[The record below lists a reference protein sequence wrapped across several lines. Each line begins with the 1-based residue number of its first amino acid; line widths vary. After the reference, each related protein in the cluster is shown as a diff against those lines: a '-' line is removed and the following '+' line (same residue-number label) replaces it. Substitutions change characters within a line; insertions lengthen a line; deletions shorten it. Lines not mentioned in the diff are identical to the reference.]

1 MSGAFEVFWIFL
13 RLGLTSFGGP
23 IAHLGYFRDEFVNRR
38 KWLDDSAYA
47 DLVALCQFLPGPAS
61 SQVGFALGLQR
72 AGTLGAIAAWVGF
85 TAPSAALMIAAGL
98 GVLGAPS
105 PHLIYG
111 LKLVALAIVAHAVFG
126 MARSLL
132 TTTFR
137 WVLALVVLA
146 VLIAWPLMIAAPI
159 LILTAGALSS
169 LSWTRRSDETVAPD
183 AATLDRQ
190 MHNGALLFILA
201 VAIPVF
207 GIVAVNE
214 LNSPLT
220 QQAAI
225 MARSGAL
232 VFGGGHAV
240 LPLIE
245 ADIVGRGWLSEDVFL
260 AGYGFAQALPGPL
273 FAFAAYVGAASGLGI
288 FGALVVMT
296 ALFFPGL
303 LLVALGLPVWNRL
316 KRFPRALGFVAGAN
330 AAVVGVLAAA
340 LYDPIFISTIR
351 GPIDLALAV
360 AGFAA
365 LQWLRAPSWAV
376 VLGLGAAGAAL
387 SLQGLIG

>member
-72 AGTLGAIAAWVGF
+72 AGALGGVAAWIGF

-111 LKLVALAIVAHAVFG
+111 LKLVAFAIVAHAVFG

-137 WVLALVVLA
+137 WALALVVLA

-169 LSWTRRSDETVAPD
+169 LSWTRRADETTAPD
-183 AATLDRQ
+183 AASLNRQ

-207 GIVAVNE
+207 AIVAVNE

-220 QQAAI
+220 QQAVI

-245 ADIVGRGWLSEDVFL
+245 ADIVGRGWLSEDMFL

-273 FAFAAYVGAASGLGI
+273 FAFAAYVGAASGLGVV
-288 FGALVVMT
+288 GALVVMT
-296 ALFFPGL
+296 ALFVPGL
-303 LLVALGLPVWNRL
+303 LLVALGLPLWNRL

-340 LYDPIFISTIR
+340 LYDPIFISTVR
-351 GPIDLALAV
+351 GPVDLALAV
-360 AGFAA
+360 VGFAA
-365 LQWLRAPSWAV
+365 LQWLKAPSWAV
-376 VLGLGAAGAAL
+376 VLGLGAVGAAL